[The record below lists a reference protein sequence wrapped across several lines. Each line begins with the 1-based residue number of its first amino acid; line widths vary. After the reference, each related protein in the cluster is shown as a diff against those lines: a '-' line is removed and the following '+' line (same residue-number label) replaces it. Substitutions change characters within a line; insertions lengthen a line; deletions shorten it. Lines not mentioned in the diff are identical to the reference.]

1 MPPISRPIGAMRAT
15 IVLTLFALTVSS
27 TDLAAQGQP
36 VQTAS
41 QIPVALWVVGVVVL
55 GLVIAYGI
63 MRNTSRT
70 RAEIR
75 TAKKLRRTSTPGRSM
90 TGRNRR

>member
-1 MPPISRPIGAMRAT
+1 MPPIFRPIGAMRAT

-55 GLVIAYGI
+55 ALVIAYGI
-63 MRNTSRT
+63 MRNRTRT
-70 RAEIR
+70 RAEKQTTDDATKTLYAR
-75 TAKKLRRTSTPGRSM
+75 EEHDRAK
-90 TGRNRR
+90 